1 MKTLREEA
9 AAAAAAEKTARDGAH
24 QFDNAHQT
32 AKTMVQ
38 QEMDLYADE
47 SIRGGVD
54 DVLQWWFQHR
64 RKFLVF

>member
-1 MKTLREEA
+1 
-9 AAAAAAEKTARDGAH
+9 
-24 QFDNAHQT
+24 
-32 AKTMVQ
+32 
-38 QEMDLYADE
+38 MDLYADE